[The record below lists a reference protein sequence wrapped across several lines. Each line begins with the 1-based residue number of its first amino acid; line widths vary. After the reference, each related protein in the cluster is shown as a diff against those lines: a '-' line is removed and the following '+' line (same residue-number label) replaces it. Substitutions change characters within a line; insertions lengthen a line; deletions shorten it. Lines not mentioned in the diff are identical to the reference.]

1 MIGSHRF
8 QNGSLIRVKNKST
21 ADTWFLRYYE
31 DVQGKRVYRKRKIGT
46 VREYPHRRDAEKAL
60 LSLRSEINSN
70 SGVRSPET
78 VNDLVAHYSQ
88 HELSVESGKR
98 SSTREVYAGFLKLH
112 IAPKWGS
119 YRISEV
125 KTVAV
130 EKWLHGLSYA
140 PATKSKIRNIMSAVF
155 NHAIR
160 YEWMQHN
167 PISHVRCSSKRVRE
181 PDVLTPEEFNALLD
195 ELPLRERVMVM
206 LAGTTGLRRSE
217 LIALIWQDVDFDLLQ
232 VSVNKSC
239 VRAQIGDTKTQ
250 ASAQP
255 VPLHPVVAI
264 ALREWRSVTLYS
276 GENDFLFPSLRE
288 NGTKPVWPDMVL
300 QKIIR
305 PALVRAGI
313 QDKTVGWHTFRHS
326 LGTNLRSLGVDVK
339 VAQELLRHANSKITL
354 DLYTQAVSSQKREAN
369 DRLVEL
375 LLPSG
380 GRSKNP
386 QHPSAP
392 LEDSAIA
399 LSC

>member
-1 MIGSHRF
+1 MIGSNRF
-8 QNGSLIRVKNKST
+8 QNGSLIKVKNKNT

-46 VREYPHRRDAEKAL
+46 VREYPHRRDAEKAVL
-60 LSLRSEINSN
+60 GLRSEINSN

-78 VNDLVAHYSQ
+78 VNDLIAHYSQ
-88 HELSVESGKR
+88 HELSAESGKR
-98 SSTREVYAGFLKLH
+98 SSTREVYAGHMKLH

-130 EKWLHGLSYA
+130 EKWLHGLPYA

-160 YEWMQHN
+160 YQWMQHN
-167 PISHVRCSSKRVRE
+167 PISHVRASAKRLKE
-181 PDVLTPEEFNALLD
+181 PDVLTPSEFNSLLD

-217 LIALIWQDVDFDLLQ
+217 LIALTWRDVDFEILQ
-232 VSVNKSC
+232 VAVNKSC

-250 ASAQP
+250 ASCKP
-255 VPLHPVVAI
+255 VPLHPVVAT
-264 ALREWRSVTLYS
+264 ALREWQSVTLYK
-276 GENDFLFPSLRE
+276 GQDDFLFPSDRL

-300 QKIIR
+300 QKVIR

-313 QDKTVGWHTFRHS
+313 TGKIVGWHTFRHS
-326 LGTNLRSLGVDVK
+326 LGTNLRALGVDVK
-339 VAQELLRHANSKITL
+339 VAQELLRHANAKVTL

-369 DRLVEL
+369 AKVVEL
-375 LLPSG
+375 LLQQPRHS
-380 GRSKNP
+380 
-386 QHPSAP
+386 SAP
-392 LEDSAIA
+392 SEVSAFA
-399 LSC
+399 VTN